1 MRRIQLRTIWK
12 QRAMSEPKNAPIEAA
27 SDTDLISLVLRKNE
41 AAARALMQRYNR
53 RLYRLAR
60 SVLRDDSE
68 AEDVLQEA
76 YLHAFSALAEFRGVA
91 SISTWLTRIV
101 LNEALQR
108 LRRRTDVPVPG
119 IEEHVERQGAE
130 VIPFPASQ
138 TTIDPERAMAQR
150 QLCQLVERAID
161 GLPCEFRTI
170 LIARII
176 EGMSVEET
184 AAAFD
189 LQPETVKTRLHRA
202 RRLLKDA
209 LAEHIGPRFADL
221 FPFAGQRCDRITNGV
236 IERLNLHKD
245 GNL

>member
-1 MRRIQLRTIWK
+1 MPEFRTV
-12 QRAMSEPKNAPIEAA
+12 AVETA
-27 SDTDLISLVLRKNE
+27 SDADLVRLVLRKDA

-53 RLYRLAR
+53 RLYRVAR
-60 SVLRDDSE
+60 GVVRDDSE

-76 YLHAFSALAEFRGVA
+76 YLRAFSGLADFRGE
-91 SISTWLTRIV
+91 SSLSTWLTRIV
-101 LNEALQR
+101 LNQALQR
-108 LRRRTDVPVPG
+108 LRRRTDVPVSD
-119 IEEHVERQGAE
+119 IDQDAERRGAE

-138 TTIDPERAMAQR
+138 STIDPERAMAQQ

-161 GLPCEFRTI
+161 ELPCEFRTV
-170 LIARII
+170 LMARVI

-202 RRLLKDA
+202 RRLLKQA
-209 LAEHIGPRFADL
+209 LAEHIGPHFGDL
-221 FPFAGQRCDRITNGV
+221 FPFAGQRCDRITNAV
-236 IERLNLHKD
+236 IERLNIQKG